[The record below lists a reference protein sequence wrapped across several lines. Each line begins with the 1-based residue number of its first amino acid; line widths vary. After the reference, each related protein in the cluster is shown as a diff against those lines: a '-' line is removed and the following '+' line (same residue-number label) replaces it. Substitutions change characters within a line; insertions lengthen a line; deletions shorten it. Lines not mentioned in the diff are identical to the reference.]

1 MATEEPDIME
11 ARMDVDVDLVRK
23 YDRPGP
29 RYTSYPTAPHFHEG
43 FARGEWLNHIRA
55 ANEEPGRPLSLYV
68 HIPFCDSL
76 CWFCGCNMLVER
88 RKEPV
93 QRYLDA
99 LYSEI
104 AMYKEHLHPDREVVQ
119 VHFGGGTPTH
129 LAPSQIREVGRVIHD
144 SFAMS
149 PDAEISVEIDPRN
162 LTAEHISA
170 LRDAGFNRASVG
182 IQDFDETVQ
191 RAVNRIHDAKLV
203 GSVLDWIREAGFK
216 SLNLDLIYGL
226 PFQRTASFSDTLDQV
241 LAFSPDRLAVF
252 SYAHVPWI
260 KVHQKLIKDD
270 TLPAPEE
277 KLAMLKLIVE
287 RLTGNGFE
295 YIGMDHFARR
305 EDPLAQAQRAGT
317 LQRNF
322 QGYSTHA
329 GTDIHAFGVSS
340 ISQLPRAY
348 AQHCKS
354 LTDYHKEID
363 AGCLPVARGIAL
375 TEEDAARRHIIMR
388 LMCDMGLDFDRMST
402 DLALDFEETFG
413 RELQSIEP
421 FEQDGLL
428 TRYPGGVS
436 VTRAGRLFIR
446 NIAMEFDTWLE
457 GRDARYSR
465 TV

>member
-1 MATEEPDIME
+1 
-11 ARMDVDVDLVRK
+11 
-23 YDRPGP
+23 
-29 RYTSYPTAPHFHEG
+29 
-43 FARGEWLNHIRA
+43 
-55 ANEEPGRPLSLYV
+55 
-68 HIPFCDSL
+68 
-76 CWFCGCNMLVER
+76 
-88 RKEPV
+88 
-93 QRYLDA
+93 
-99 LYSEI
+99 
-104 AMYKEHLHPDREVVQ
+104 
-119 VHFGGGTPTH
+119 
-129 LAPSQIREVGRVIHD
+129 
-144 SFAMS
+144 MS

-216 SLNLDLIYGL
+216 SLNLD
-226 PFQRTASFSDTLDQV
+226 
-241 LAFSPDRLAVF
+241 
-252 SYAHVPWI
+252 
-260 KVHQKLIKDD
+260 
-270 TLPAPEE
+270 
-277 KLAMLKLIVE
+277 
-287 RLTGNGFE
+287 
-295 YIGMDHFARR
+295 
-305 EDPLAQAQRAGT
+305 
-317 LQRNF
+317 
-322 QGYSTHA
+322 STHA